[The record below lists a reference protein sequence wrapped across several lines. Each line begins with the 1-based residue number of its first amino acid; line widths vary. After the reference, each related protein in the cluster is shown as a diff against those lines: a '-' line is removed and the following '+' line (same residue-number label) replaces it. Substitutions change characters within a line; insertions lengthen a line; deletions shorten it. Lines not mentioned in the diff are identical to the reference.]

1 MEIACT
7 DAANEEEAARKAD
20 AIRQEIL
27 EKIPNL
33 EPLFTLSVVK

>member
-27 EKIPNL
+27 EKTPNL